1 MITPDDTPHSRFTND
16 ASKRATLLALLSDP
30 ILQEAMDIADDML
43 RPKSGTA
50 ADANQ
55 PLSIAKFHQS
65 AGANEFVKI
74 LRGMTKVP
82 QEPVKLQ
89 PRRLA
94 KSVDDLPDNLKQ

>member
-1 MITPDDTPHSRFTND
+1 MTTTNDDPHYRFTSD
-16 ASKRATLLALLSDP
+16 ATKRATLLALLSDP

-74 LRGMTKVP
+74 LRGMTKTPV
-82 QEPVKLQ
+82 EPVKLT

-94 KSVDDLPDNLKQ
+94 KSVDDLPDNKP

>member
-1 MITPDDTPHSRFTND
+1 MTTPNDDPHYKFTND
-16 ASKRATLLALLSDP
+16 ATKRATLLAILSEP

-74 LRGMTKVP
+74 LRGMTKTP
-82 QEPVKLQ
+82 TEPVKLQ
-89 PRRLA
+89 TRRLA
-94 KSVDDLPDNLKQ
+94 KSVDDLPDKQ